1 MTLVESEARGG
12 MGRPWAPSSC
22 PGGPEW
28 EVGMPAAR
36 PPGKGQG
43 FSEILPAPPWASQG
57 SIMGWLLVDND
68 ILSLKQPPEEADW
81 AERERRRRRKPELG
95 RISV

>member
-12 MGRPWAPSSC
+12 MGRSWAPSSC

-28 EVGMPAAR
+28 EVGMLAAR

-57 SIMGWLLVDND
+57 PIMGWLLVDND

-81 AERERRRRRKPELG
+81 AEQERRRRRKPKLG

>member
-1 MTLVESEARGG
+1 
-12 MGRPWAPSSC
+12 
-22 PGGPEW
+22 
-28 EVGMPAAR
+28 MPAAR

-43 FSEILPAPPWASQG
+43 FSEILHAPPWASQG

-81 AERERRRRRKPELG
+81 AEQERRRRRKPELG
-95 RISV
+95 RNSV